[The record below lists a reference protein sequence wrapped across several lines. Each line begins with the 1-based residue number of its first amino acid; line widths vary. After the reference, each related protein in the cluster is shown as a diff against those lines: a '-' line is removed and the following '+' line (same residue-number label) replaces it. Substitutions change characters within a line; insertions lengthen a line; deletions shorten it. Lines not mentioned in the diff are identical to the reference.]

1 MATTVEGAIEQVL
14 SVRLAS
20 LVLSPAHPI
29 AVPNVNFTKP
39 NDNRY
44 LEAKFVPNATN
55 RILIGS
61 TDPHQRIG
69 FLQVNVRDGLNKG
82 SRITDIAGLVAA
94 HFPADLRLHHATG
107 ISVRISA
114 AAEVGSMLVESNP
127 PGVVVPILIPWECF
141 A

>member
-20 LVLSPAHPI
+20 LALSPVHPI

-94 HFPADLRLHHATG
+94 HFPADLKLHHSTG
-107 ISVRISA
+107 ITVRITA
-114 AAEVGSMLVESNP
+114 EAEVNAMMTETAP
-127 PGVVVPILIPWECF
+127 PGVMVPILIPYECL

>member
-14 SVRLAS
+14 SVRLVS
-20 LVLSPAHPI
+20 LVLTPAHPI

-44 LEAKFVPNATN
+44 LEAKFVPNGAN
-55 RILIGS
+55 RVFIGS
-61 TDPHQRIG
+61 DEPHRRIG

-94 HFPADLRLHHATG
+94 HFPADLKLTHATG
-107 ISVRISA
+107 LTVQITA
-114 AAEVGSMLVESNP
+114 AADVGNMIVEATP
-127 PGVVVPILIPWECF
+127 PGVLVPILVPFECW